1 MILLDKPF
9 VSDFFLDTIKKNGFS
24 VVKTPNSSTWISD
37 DDAVVISP
45 EEAAQRRK
53 VNREP
58 VYTNS
63 ENSIGWIERNAG
75 FSYLTEK
82 IKLFKNKV
90 AFRELLQEQYPGYFF
105 RPVTL
110 AELHQLDVSGFPFP
124 FIIKPAVGFFSMGV
138 YKVNRLEEWPETLK
152 KMEAEIKR
160 NRNLYPEEVYSESEF
175 IVEEV
180 IEGDEFAIDCYIND
194 NKEAVIL
201 NIMKHIFSSGDDV
214 GDRLYFTSAEI
225 MQHYLEPATRF
236 LENLA
241 KLADLK
247 QFPMHVELRFD
258 ASGNAMPIEV
268 NPMRF
273 GGWCSTPDFAW
284 YAYGIN
290 VYEHYF
296 HQQKPDWER
305 ILKMDDGKTHCII
318 VLDNSTGY
326 PVEKIESFDYE
337 KLMSTFQTVWDLRKV
352 NHKEYPLF
360 GMLFVA
366 SESEDSEEVSN
377 IRHSDLKEFI
387 ITR

>member
-24 VVKTPNSSTWISD
+24 VVRTPFSSGWIPD
-37 DDAVVISP
+37 DDAVMISP
-45 EEAAQRRK
+45 EEAARRRK
-53 VNREP
+53 ENREP

-63 ENSIGWIERNAG
+63 ENSIGWIEQNPG
-75 FSYLTEK
+75 FSVLSEK
-82 IKLFKNKV
+82 IKLFKDKV
-90 AFRELLQEQYPGYFF
+90 AFRELLQEQYPDYFF
-105 RPVTL
+105 HAVPL

-138 YKVNRLEEWPETLK
+138 YKVNRPEDWPDTLK
-152 KMEAEIKR
+152 KMEAGIRE
-160 NRNLYPEEVYSESEF
+160 NRNLYPEEVYNDSEF
-175 IVEEV
+175 IVEAV

-194 NKEAVIL
+194 KKEAVIL

-214 GDRLYFTSAEI
+214 GDRLYFTSANI
-225 MQHYLEPATRF
+225 MRQYLEPATRF

-241 KLADLK
+241 FLADLE

-258 ASGNAMPIEV
+258 SMGNAMPIEV

-273 GGWCSTPDFAW
+273 GGWCSTPDLAW

-296 HQQKPDWER
+296 LQQKPDWER
-305 ILKMDDGKTHCII
+305 ILKKDEGKTHCII

-326 PVEKIESFDYE
+326 PAEAIESFNYE
-337 KLMSTFQTVWDLRKV
+337 KLMSTFEKVWDLRKV

-366 SESEDSEEVSN
+366 SDSEDSSE
-377 IRHSDLKEFI
+377 IRKIQHADLKEYI
-387 ITR
+387 VIR

>member
-24 VVKTPNSSTWISD
+24 VVRTPNSSIWFPE

-45 EEAAQRRK
+45 EDAAQRRK
-53 VNREP
+53 ENREP

-63 ENSIGWIERNAG
+63 ENSIGWIEQNPG

-82 IKLFKNKV
+82 IKLFKDKV
-90 AFRELLQEQYPGYFF
+90 AFRELLKEQYPGYFF
-105 RPVTL
+105 RSVPL
-110 AELHQLDVSGFPFP
+110 ADLHQLEVKDFPFP

-138 YKVNRLEEWPETLK
+138 YKVNRPEEWPETRK
-152 KMEAEIKR
+152 KMEAEIKN
-160 NRNLYPEEVYSESEF
+160 NRNLYPEEVYSDSEF

-180 IEGDEFAIDCYIND
+180 IDGDEFAIDCYIND
-194 NKEAVIL
+194 KKEAVIL

-225 MQHYLEPATRF
+225 MQHYLEPVTRF

-241 KLADLK
+241 SLADLE

-273 GGWCSTPDFAW
+273 GGWCSSPDLAW
-284 YAYGIN
+284 YVYGIN

-296 HQQKPDWER
+296 RQQQPDWEH
-305 ILKMDDGKTHCII
+305 ILKKDDGKTHCII

-326 PVEKIESFDYE
+326 PGEKIESFDYE
-337 KLMSTFQTVWDLRKV
+337 KLMSSFEKVWDLRKV

-366 SESEDSEEVSN
+366 SEGEDSEE
-377 IRHSDLKEFI
+377 IRKIQHSDLKEYI
-387 ITR
+387 VIR